1 MKKMIIMFTFI
12 IMITNI
18 RITAKA
24 EEYTKVCKYIGHYTF
39 VDSEGEAWKT
49 DGTEDIKYSKKAKY
63 LITFNDNNTATIFD
77 DNIVS
82 IKKVNR

>member
-24 EEYTKVCKYIGHYTF
+24 EEYTKICKYIGNYTF
-39 VDSEGEAWKT
+39 VDSEGETWKT
-49 DGTEDIKYSKKAKY
+49 DGAENTKYSKKVKY

-77 DNIVS
+77 DSIVF
-82 IKKVNR
+82 IKK